1 MAQIHTGWQQQPQ
14 PQPQPQARPG
24 GERVWPWLVLG
35 AVQFAVASPMIGIML
50 AGGLVAG
57 VFGLASPDGSVGVV
71 LGLLFV
77 LVLGP
82 LLGLAL
88 PALSLLSPAV
98 RRVNRAALFALH
110 TFGLLVG
117 TAVEYFFWFRPATG

>member
-1 MAQIHTGWQQQPQ
+1 MAQIHTGWQQP
-14 PQPQPQARPG
+14 PARPG
-24 GERVWPWLVLG
+24 GERVWPWLLLG
-35 AVQFAVASPMIGIML
+35 AVQFALAAPMIGIML

-57 VFGLASPDGSVGVV
+57 VFGLASPEGSVGTV
-71 LGLLFV
+71 LGLL
-77 LVLGP
+77 LLLLLGP

-98 RRVNRAALFALH
+98 RRLNRAALFALH

-117 TAVEYFFWFRPATG
+117 TAVEYFAWFRPAAG